1 MSMNDDE
8 LIRDAVH
15 ELVAAAPPPKPL
27 PAGMV
32 LCKWIMIGG
41 N

>member
-27 PAGMV
+27 PR
-32 LCKWIMIGG
+32 GG
-41 N
+41 ASGGGP